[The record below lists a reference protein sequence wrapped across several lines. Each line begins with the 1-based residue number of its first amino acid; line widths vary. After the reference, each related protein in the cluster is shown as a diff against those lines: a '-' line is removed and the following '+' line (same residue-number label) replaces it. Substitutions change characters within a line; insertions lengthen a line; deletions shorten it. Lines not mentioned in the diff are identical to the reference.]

1 MNATA
6 TTKSKYGNTDNND
19 TLLRRITKMSREQLS
34 FRLEELLQADLS
46 FNSSE
51 RRNLYIEMG
60 MIVIKL
66 RDWGIDNSCH
76 INLNSYFQNAKNI
89 FFHLQI
95 FFIVSIFLFWK
106 KLKWILSYMLGLIT
120 TFGYISYLVLHTESW
135 LPTTTLS
142 QFLRY
147 AFRGFTIS
155 LTRTMLRESSV
166 SSSDQTCMATA
177 V

>member
-6 TTKSKYGNTDNND
+6 ITNSKYGNARDND

-66 RDWGIDNSCH
+66 RD
-76 INLNSYFQNAKNI
+76 
-89 FFHLQI
+89 
-95 FFIVSIFLFWK
+95 
-106 KLKWILSYMLGLIT
+106 
-120 TFGYISYLVLHTESW
+120 
-135 LPTTTLS
+135 
-142 QFLRY
+142 
-147 AFRGFTIS
+147 
-155 LTRTMLRESSV
+155 
-166 SSSDQTCMATA
+166 
-177 V
+177 